1 MAKVE
6 KMSGRTTTTQTE
18 LQHKHQCAVRQLLYY
33 RHTWGLKEF
42 RRWVDTDR
50 VRPFWYGLEEDF
62 VLQWRKGNRGTVKGQ
77 WL

>member
-1 MAKVE
+1 M
-6 KMSGRTTTTQTE
+6 
-18 LQHKHQCAVRQLLYY
+18 LYY
-33 RHTWGLKEF
+33 RHTWGLDEF

-50 VRPFWYGLEEDF
+50 VKPFWYQLQDDF